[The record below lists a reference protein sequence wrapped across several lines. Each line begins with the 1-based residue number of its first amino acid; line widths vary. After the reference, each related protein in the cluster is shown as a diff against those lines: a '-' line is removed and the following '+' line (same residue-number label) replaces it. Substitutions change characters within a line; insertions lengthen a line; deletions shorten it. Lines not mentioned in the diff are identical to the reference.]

1 MFPTTF
7 QNRIALVGRILL
19 GLMFVMSGFGKIAGF
34 EGTAGYIASRGLPL
48 PEVLAALTIVVELGG
63 GLMLL
68 LGLFSRWAG
77 LALAVFSVLAAFL
90 FHNYWSADAA
100 SHMGQY
106 INFWKNISITGGM
119 LLVAAFGPG
128 SISIEG
134 RRQVTA

>member
-1 MFPTTF
+1 MFPTAF
-7 QNRIALVGRILL
+7 QNRIALVGRTLL

-34 EGTAGYIASRGLPL
+34 AGTAGYIASRGLPL

-63 GLMLL
+63 GLLL
-68 LGLFSRWAG
+68 LVGLFSRWAG

-100 SHMGQY
+100 SHMSQY
-106 INFWKNISITGGM
+106 INFWKNISIAGGM

-134 RRQVTA
+134 RRQATA

>member
-7 QNRIALVGRILL
+7 QNRIALVGRVLL

-34 EGTAGYIASRGLPL
+34 EGTVGYIASQGLPL
-48 PEVLAALTIVVELGG
+48 PQALAALTIVVELGG

-77 LALAVFSVLAAFL
+77 LALAVFSVLAAFI
-90 FHNYWSADAA
+90 FHNYWNADAA

-106 INFWKNISITGGM
+106 INFWKNISIAGGM
-119 LLVAAFGPG
+119 LLVSAFGPG

-134 RRQVTA
+134 RRQAAA

>member
-19 GLMFVMSGFGKIAGF
+19 GLMFVMSGFGKIVGF
-34 EGTAGYIASRGLPL
+34 EGTAGYIASRGLPW
-48 PEVLAALTIVVELGG
+48 PELVTALTIVVELGG

-68 LGLFSRWAG
+68 LGLYSRWAG
-77 LALAVFSVLAAFL
+77 LALAAFSILAAVL
-90 FHNYWSADAA
+90 FHNYWNADAA

-106 INFWKNISITGGM
+106 INFWKNVSIAGGM
-119 LLVAAFGPG
+119 LLITAFGPG

-134 RRQVTA
+134 RKQATA

>member
-19 GLMFVMSGFGKIAGF
+19 GLMFVMSGFGKIIGF
-34 EGTAGYIASRGLPL
+34 EGTAGYIGSRGLPL
-48 PEVLAALTIVVELGG
+48 PELVAALTIVVELGG

-68 LGLFSRWAG
+68 LGLYSRWAG
-77 LALAVFSVLAAFL
+77 LALAGFSILAAVL
-90 FHNYWSADAA
+90 FHDYWNADAA

-106 INFWKNISITGGM
+106 INFWKNVSIAGGM
-119 LLVAAFGPG
+119 LLVTAFGPG

-134 RRQVTA
+134 RREAAA

>member
-63 GLMLL
+63 GLLLL

-100 SHMGQY
+100 SYMSQY
-106 INFWKNISITGGM
+106 INFWKNISIAGGM
-119 LLVAAFGPG
+119 LLVSAFGPG

-134 RRQVTA
+134 RRQATA